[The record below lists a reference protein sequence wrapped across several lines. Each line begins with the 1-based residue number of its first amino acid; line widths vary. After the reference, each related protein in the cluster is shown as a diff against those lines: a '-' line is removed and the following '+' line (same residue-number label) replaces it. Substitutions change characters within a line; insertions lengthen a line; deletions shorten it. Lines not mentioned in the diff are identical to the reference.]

1 MTRKDIEN
9 IRTYIA
15 YYLSPYNEKGVDK
28 KKIKEL
34 ENLRDEIEFVL
45 TEGNIVGTQI
55 SANLSNELKEVK
67 KFRDIVPSTSL
78 DTLKAL
84 NEKIDQITQTI
95 SDETL
100 YSAETYFDT
109 YFLQIGLSQK
119 NSDVEDIL
127 NLVESS
133 RAFKNWFEGSKV
145 VDKDGNPLLV
155 YHGRYNEEVTKFSF
169 EKFPGR
175 YFAENKSYAQWF
187 AKLQGGEGILYS
199 CFLRILNP
207 MDLSNFGVSK
217 VKYEDFLMYIR
228 LKYGYTLTENL
239 YLKMESDMKG
249 GCYIWTYFR
258 FGPDWIR
265 QIIEDGKFDG
275 IHFVE
280 NNPQEIL
287 PDGTENFTPAWMVFK
302 NSQIKSA
309 FGNILFDRYS
319 EDFRFKEGGTIHNEK
334 IDYKF
339 GGL

>member
-1 MTRKDIEN
+1 MTSKDIEN

-15 YYLSPYNEKGVDK
+15 YYLSPYNEKGIDK
-28 KKIKEL
+28 KKLKDL
-34 ENLRDEIEFVL
+34 EEIRDKIETVL
-45 TEGNIVGTQI
+45 TETNIGSTTTSQE
-55 SANLSNELKEVK
+55 LSKQLKEYV

-78 DTLKAL
+78 DTLKTL
-84 NEKIDQITQTI
+84 NEKIDQVTQII

-100 YSAETYFDT
+100 YSPETYFDT

-119 NSDVEDIL
+119 DSDVKDIL
-127 NLVESS
+127 NLVETS
-133 RAFKNWFEGSKV
+133 RAFKNWFTGSKV
-145 VDKDGNPLLV
+145 VDEDGKPLLV

-187 AKLQGGEGILYS
+187 ARLQGGEGILYS

-217 VKYEDFLMYIR
+217 VKYEDFLMYIK

-302 NSQIKSA
+302 NNQIKSA
-309 FGNILFDRYS
+309 FGNILFDRNS
-319 EDFRFKEGGTIHNEK
+319 EDFRFEHGGPIDQEK